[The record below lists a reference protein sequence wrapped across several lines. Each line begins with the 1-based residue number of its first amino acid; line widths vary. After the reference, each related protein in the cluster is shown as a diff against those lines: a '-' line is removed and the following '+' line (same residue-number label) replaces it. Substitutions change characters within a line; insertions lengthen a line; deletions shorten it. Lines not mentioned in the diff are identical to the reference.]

1 MVQEKATL
9 TRPLEVERWRLASPP
24 MAQIL
29 QNSAMEAASLA
40 ARYWVSI
47 FVQLDQWMCMFVS
60 FKNIHKDR
68 TRQCQDNFVCFNQ
81 VTIFTCQGDISK
93 I

>member
-29 QNSAMEAASLA
+29 QNSVTEAARLA
-40 ARYWVSI
+40 TIYWVSI
-47 FVQLDQWMCMFVS
+47 LDTGSVDVHACLFPKYS
-60 FKNIHKDR
+60 L
-68 TRQCQDNFVCFNQ
+68 RQEQ
-81 VTIFTCQGDISK
+81 TMPG
-93 I
+93 

>member
-9 TRPLEVERWRLASPP
+9 TRPLDVERWRLASPP

-29 QNSAMEAASLA
+29 QNSAKEAASLA

-47 FVQLDQWMCMFVS
+47 FVQLDQRMCMFVA
-60 FKNIHKDR
+60 FQNIPKDR
-68 TRQCQDNFVCFNQ
+68 TGQCQDNFVCIN
-81 VTIFTCQGDISK
+81 
-93 I
+93 

>member
-29 QNSAMEAASLA
+29 LNLATEAASLA
-40 ARYWVSI
+40 TRYWVSI
-47 FVQLDQWMCMFVS
+47 VDTCLEDVYICFFS
-60 FKNIHKDR
+60 KDSL
-68 TRQCQDNFVCFNQ
+68 RQD
-81 VTIFTCQGDISK
+81 
-93 I
+93 

>member
-9 TRPLEVERWRLASPP
+9 TRPLEVESMRFASPP

-29 QNSAMEAASLA
+29 LNSATEAASLA

-47 FVQLDQWMCMFVS
+47 VD
-60 FKNIHKDR
+60 
-68 TRQCQDNFVCFNQ
+68 T
-81 VTIFTCQGDISK
+81 
-93 I
+93 

>member
-9 TRPLEVERWRLASPP
+9 TRPLEVERWRLALPP

-29 QNSAMEAASLA
+29 QNSATEAASLA

-47 FVQLDQWMCMFVS
+47 FVQLDQWMCMFVP
-60 FKNIHKDR
+60 FENIP
-68 TRQCQDNFVCFNQ
+68 
-81 VTIFTCQGDISK
+81 
-93 I
+93 

>member
-24 MAQIL
+24 KAQIL
-29 QNSAMEAASLA
+29 VNSATEAASLA

-47 FVQLDQWMCMFVS
+47 LDSGSGDVNACFFPKYS
-60 FKNIHKDR
+60 L
-68 TRQCQDNFVCFNQ
+68 RQE
-81 VTIFTCQGDISK
+81 
-93 I
+93 